1 MATNPNN
8 HNLMPEQSDTDE
20 KESNIPKQE
29 LSSEKRHHRH
39 SGGSSHQEHHHQC
52 HGGHDS
58 SAHGSGLL
66 WNLRKGY
73 QLMKELLSP
82 AQGPDSGINKRRSQ
96 LPCRLAKFANP
107 TEGWQV
113 VLDWLAKIS
122 PKLLEK
128 RIVDEQSPHGNRLA
142 LSLPSPQFDK
152 HGNFQGF
159 DTAKPLVITDEFGSK
174 LDEQLPTRIIR
185 LLGSGDLLRLLAEH
199 LTPPGTCNGA
209 DRQESTSTQQPPQKP
224 RQDILQL
231 PLSYETALS
240 HHHHRNHHLHLH
252 LPHHHHH
259 SNSSHHHHHQHQH
272 HLPPDVQT
280 ALNGCEL
287 NLTIFH
293 RFLASLI
300 LSTAEN
306 SLDSAIEK
314 KQHSEVNPEHFDDGD
329 VGAEAGCEL
338 RVVLGQQFAECNAV
352 ALLLRHH
359 SSSLQS
365 NSALSVML
373 LHLLSLMLVLGELD
387 ESPRTQDRQLINEI
401 LKLWENWLKWPLS
414 PSGPS
419 AELVEQVRMNYATLI
434 NNK

>member
-1 MATNPNN
+1 MAINPNN

-185 LLGSGDLLRLLAEH
+185 LLSSGDLLRLLAEH

-209 DRQESTSTQQPPQKP
+209 DRQ
-224 RQDILQL
+224 D
-231 PLSYETALS
+231 
-240 HHHHRNHHLHLH
+240 
-252 LPHHHHH
+252 
-259 SNSSHHHHHQHQH
+259 
-272 HLPPDVQT
+272 
-280 ALNGCEL
+280 
-287 NLTIFH
+287 
-293 RFLASLI
+293 LI

-329 VGAEAGCEL
+329 VGSEAGCEL

>member
-128 RIVDEQSPHGNRLA
+128 RIVDEQRLRYCQA
-142 LSLPSPQFDK
+142 PASNSD
-152 HGNFQGF
+152 NSS
-159 DTAKPLVITDEFGSK
+159 A
-174 LDEQLPTRIIR
+174 R
-185 LLGSGDLLRLLAEH
+185 SGDLLRLLAEH

-338 RVVLGQQFAECNAV
+338 RVVLGQQFAECNA
-352 ALLLRHH
+352 
-359 SSSLQS
+359 S